1 MAQWDGEVEDTSV
14 FAAEEIVWDSASCSV
29 FYNTFDFLCF
39 DQDTPP
45 HNAQAIM
52 SNIQLHRVGARTF
65 IILLLLGY
73 KVTVW
78 QFLPAYK
85 GLEKALRRNG

>member
-1 MAQWDGEVEDTSV
+1 MGWGSGDISL
-14 FAAEEIVWDSASCSV
+14 FAAEEIVRDSASCSV
-29 FYNTFDFLCF
+29 FYNVFDFLYF
-39 DQDTPP
+39 GQETPP

-52 SNIQLHRVGARTF
+52 SNIQLYSVGTRTF
-65 IILLLLGY
+65 IFLVLLGY

-85 GLEKALRRNG
+85 GLEAALRRNG

>member
-1 MAQWDGEVEDTSV
+1 M
-14 FAAEEIVWDSASCSV
+14 FAAEEIVWDSASCNV
-29 FYNTFDFLCF
+29 FYNIFYFLYF
-39 DQDTPP
+39 DQKNPP

-52 SNIQLHRVGARTF
+52 SNIQLHSGGARTF
-65 IILLLLGY
+65 IFLLLLGY

-85 GLEKALRRNG
+85 SLEEALRRNG